1 MSTNVM
7 TKEVSLRYLGVDY
20 ENFIICTW
28 AIGIPEG
35 VRGKEIIDIKK
46 WTDETVD
53 LKPTARA
60 WIKRVNPNRYPPKY
74 KLIISGRGYDD
85 RCTWCRSFRTAM
97 ESHMEKL
104 NCSINQN
111 GSCEFEE

>member
-1 MSTNVM
+1 MI
-7 TKEVSLRYLGVDY
+7 KEVSLRYLGVNY
-20 ENFIICTW
+20 GNLIICTW
-28 AIGIPEG
+28 AIDIPEG

-60 WIKRVNPNRYPPKY
+60 WIKRVNPNKYPPKY

-97 ESHMEKL
+97 KSHMEKL
-104 NCSINQN
+104 NCSISQN